1 MVNIDNIRRI
11 VKKLKEKYGTN
22 DPFVLA
28 KKLKIDIIYDD
39 IGEISG
45 LYKICVRRKYVV
57 LSYDL
62 EDDDDSVYLVLLHE
76 IGHCVMHKFL
86 RPQFKIGSHILPKG
100 SIYETEADLFALE
113 FLGPDFYIE
122 NIERSGIKEKRFRN
136 LENIIREYY

>member
-62 EDDDDSVYLVLLHE
+62 EDDNSIYLVLLHE

-122 NIERSGIKEKRFRN
+122 NIEKSGIKEKRFRN
-136 LENIIREYY
+136 LENIIREFY

>member
-62 EDDDDSVYLVLLHE
+62 RMMMILYIWFYCMKLGIVLC
-76 IGHCVMHKFL
+76 INF
-86 RPQFKIGSHILPKG
+86 
-100 SIYETEADLFALE
+100 
-113 FLGPDFYIE
+113 
-122 NIERSGIKEKRFRN
+122 
-136 LENIIREYY
+136 